1 MWLTIWLI
9 GGFGL
14 LLLAVIALARSG
26 GSKQAKLEAAI
37 EEAKERNRA
46 NKIMDNV
53 RNMSADDVRNRLQKL
68 SDK

>member
-1 MWLTIWLI
+1 MWLTIGLI

-26 GSKQAKLEAAI
+26 GSKQAKLEASL
-37 EEAKERNRA
+37 EEAKERKRA
-46 NKIMDNV
+46 NKIMDSV
-53 RNMSADDVRNRLQKL
+53 RNMSDADVRRRLQNL